1 MGSKPRN
8 WLRFAFNL
16 RTLFAVTALVAVWFG
31 YHMNWIRQRQAALVW
46 IEEQAEFWKDVP
58 VQQGARQGGSAPWR
72 IGILGAVGVE
82 HVLVVVRKNE
92 LATKGR
98 ELKRLFPE
106 TNAIYTVTPGTGYH
120 GRHADLVAP

>member
-16 RTLFAVTALVAVWFG
+16 RILFAVTTLIAVWFG
-31 YHMNWIRQRQAALVW
+31 YHMNWIRQRQAALAW

-58 VQQGARQGGSAPWR
+58 VQQGARLGRNAPWR
-72 IGILGAVGVE
+72 IRILGADGVA
-82 HVLVVVRKNE
+82 HVLIVVRKNE
-92 LATKGR
+92 LASKER

-106 TNAIYTVTPGTGYH
+106 TSAIYTVTPGKGYH
-120 GRHADLVAP
+120 GRHAHLVNP